1 MISLIGD
8 ATFFHAGIQGLIN
21 MVYNK
26 SNSLVVILDNRITAM
41 TGHQPNPGM
50 GKNGMGETVEELKI
64 EDIVRACG
72 VKHIKVLD
80 PINVKELEET
90 VKDFLTKDEVSVI
103 ISKRICALLERRQPK
118 SESLQVVE

>member
-1 MISLIGD
+1 MEQQIAQIL
-8 ATFFHAGIQGLIN
+8 
-21 MVYNK
+21 
-26 SNSLVVILDNRITAM
+26 SNPLVIVLDNRITAM